1 MIKSKIRNLEF
12 TSLHELTLFC
22 FSSFNSS
29 SPQCSSLLSPPLVR
43 LIYHSPLP
51 CMASPVSFTPL
62 LLLTVVKIYQKHEC
76 SQKLQGAERKVI
88 LNIHVYVGILSIPK
102 LFILI
107 GCIKSILLWWI
118 QWQTKLK
125 ESVWVEIVERVLL
138 HDKVTREHRVL

>member
-29 SPQCSSLLSPPLVR
+29 SPQCSSPCSPPPCQAD
-43 LIYHSPLP
+43 IPFPLP
-51 CMASPVSFTPL
+51 CMASPAFFTPL
-62 LLLTVVKIYQKHEC
+62 LLLTVVKIYQAWMFSETARGRK
-76 SQKLQGAERKVI
+76 ERLFSI
-88 LNIHVYVGILSIPK
+88 YMYMLEILSIPK

-125 ESVWVEIVERVLL
+125 ESVWVETVERVLL